1 MHCASV
7 EDGEETPKTPERP
20 KLGPRPPSPKEPQS
34 ESYGSA
40 YYSMNTA
47 QKLASSKP
55 DRNKV
60 QVPKARGGWTWI
72 LLLAAAALYF
82 YLHPNLFTNAFS
94 KTKSWILTQQRDLF
108 SEGGGYGEL
117 PKDNP

>member
-1 MHCASV
+1 M

-20 KLGPRPPSPKEPQS
+20 KLGPRPPSAEDSQS
-34 ESYGSA
+34 ESYGNA

-55 DRNKV
+55 DRDKV
-60 QVPKARGGWTWI
+60 QMPKARGSWTWI
-72 LLLAAAALYF
+72 LLLTAAALYV
-82 YLHPNLFTNAFS
+82 YWHPTSITNTFS
-94 KTKSWILTQQRDLF
+94 TIKGWVLAQQRDLF

-117 PKDNP
+117 PKDDR